1 MRKLRNILVLL
12 FICSLHLA
20 VAQDKVETDSK
31 STPGASFKSAFFAQL
46 NDVEKKIVDLADAV
60 PAEKYAW
67 RPMEGVRSVSEVYM
81 HIAGANY
88 LLPTFI
94 GAKMPEGIDR
104 DAEKKVTEKA
114 KVVESLKKSFVYIR
128 KVVDDTP
135 EADLTKP
142 AKFFGQETTVMGV
155 IMNAALHM
163 HEHLGQSIAYARMN
177 QVVPPWTAAEQAKEA
192 KEKET
197 KKN

>member
-1 MRKLRNILVLL
+1 MRKLRSILVLL

-31 STPGASFKSAFFAQL
+31 STPGASFKSAFFSQL
-46 NDVEKKIVDLADAV
+46 NDVEKKIVDLADAM
-60 PAEKYAW
+60 PAEKYSW

-88 LLPTFI
+88 LLLTFI